1 MPTFIYGFVH
11 EMPDF
16 MRAADILL
24 TKAGPGTISEALI
37 AGLPMILYSRMPGQ
51 EDGNVDF
58 VISEGVGVWAPETD
72 AIIQDIKSWITHP
85 QQRQL
90 VAEACFRSARPMAAR
105 EIARILANRLGIK
118 N

>member
-1 MPTFIYGFVH
+1 VIYGFVH

-37 AGLPMILYSRMPGQ
+37 AGLPMILYSRLPGQ

-58 VISEGVGVWAPETD
+58 VISEGVGVWAPESDT
-72 AIIQDIKSWITHP
+72 IIHAIKSWITHP
-85 QQRQL
+85 QQRQQ
-90 VAEACFRSARPMAAR
+90 VAEACYQAARPMAAR
-105 EIARILANRLGIK
+105 EIARILANRLGMR